1 MKDDIRRFM
10 KTAVIGA
17 GRNRNGI
24 GKYISNYLHK
34 NGATVV
40 SVLGST
46 KETAMSAAKGLQ
58 EFGIISESYADLD
71 KMLTLEQPDAVVIAS
86 PSETHVDYLTKCIDY
101 GVHIFCE
108 KPFVIPNSGMPHDR
122 LEALFQTAEKKGLIL
137 AMNAQWPFSLPYYE
151 KLCGPIKKE
160 SLKKF
165 TIRLSP
171 SCSGKEMIPDA
182 VPHALSILYHTCGD
196 GQLKNLSIDMLNED
210 HMEISFQY
218 HHSEG
223 EIESLITL
231 VKEESQPR
239 SFNFG
244 FNDAIVTRTIDT
256 DTYALSFQHGSHV
269 LGIPD
274 PLEMSVQDFL
284 SAVKGSHNP
293 SVGRDAILKT
303 QYLLDIICQNNSQTD
318 QEKMK
323 NKEFDFSAKLRQAK
337 TIDRLKTY
345 VAWQREKGL
354 PDNPVHSPDFAPISI
369 NLDLTSACNYAC
381 PHCVDSGII
390 NVGKQLDFEKVKHS
404 LDVLCSRGLLSVI
417 LIGGGEPTLHK
428 DFESIVSYIKQKG
441 LQLGI
446 VTNGSRLEKI
456 NKATMMLKKGDWLR
470 LSLDAA
476 RQDTFDRMHCPKKDI
491 SLDTI
496 LNNAQKIKAL
506 NPEISLGYSFVI
518 VWKGVFVQG
527 HELAS
532 NIEEIPE
539 AVVKAKKYGFDFIS
553 FKPCLV
559 RLEDTHKESLLD
571 SENEDQ
577 IRKLKQTIRK
587 KLDQAETAAEDALK
601 ILQSVNLRALMV
613 DKVDE
618 LKQQPPVC
626 HMQLFN
632 TVLSPIGIFHCPA
645 FRGVDK
651 AKVADS
657 NGYRSEKL
665 LDITLG
671 NTCESIS
678 RFRADK
684 ECSEVGCFYHHVNWW
699 VEDFVRSDKD
709 VDSLETVKDDNFFL

>member
-1 MKDDIRRFM
+1 M
-10 KTAVIGA
+10 KTAIIGA

-34 NGATVV
+34 NGATMV

-46 KETAMSAAKGLQ
+46 QATAMLAAKGLH
-58 EFGIISESYADLD
+58 EFGIVAEPYTDFE

-86 PSETHVDYLTKCIDY
+86 PAETHVDYLSRCIDY

-108 KPFVIPNSGMPHDR
+108 KPFVIPDSGMTHDR
-122 LEALFQTAEKKGLIL
+122 LEVLFQTAEEKGLII
-137 AMNAQWPFSLPYYE
+137 AMNSQWPFSLPYYE
-151 KLCGPIKKE
+151 KICGPINKE

-165 TIRLSP
+165 AIRLSP
-171 SCSGKEMIPDA
+171 SCSGKEMIPDS
-182 VPHALSILYHTCGD
+182 VPHALSILYHACGD
-196 GQLKNLSIDMLNED
+196 GHLKNLSIDILNKD
-210 HMEISFQY
+210 HMEISFEY
-218 HHSEG
+218 NHSKG
-223 EIESLITL
+223 KTESVITL
-231 VKEESQPR
+231 IKEKSQPR
-239 SFNFG
+239 SFYFG
-244 FNDAIVTRTIDT
+244 FNDAIVTRIIDT
-256 DTYALSFQHGSHV
+256 GNYKISFQHGSRI
-269 LGIPD
+269 LEIPD
-274 PLEMSVQDFL
+274 PLEMSVQDFFF
-284 SAVKGSHNP
+284 AVNGSHKP
-293 SVGRDAILKT
+293 TVGRDSILKT
-303 QYLLDIICQNNSQTD
+303 QHMLDIICQNNSQPD

-345 VAWQREKGL
+345 VAWQREKGM
-354 PDNPVHSPDFAPISI
+354 PDNPVTSPDFAPISI

-390 NVGKQLDFEKVKHS
+390 NVGKQLDFEKVKDS

-417 LIGGGEPTLHK
+417 LIGGGEPTLYK
-428 DFESIVSYIKQKG
+428 EFESVVAYIKQKG

-456 NKATMMLKKGDWLR
+456 KKAALLLEKGDWLR

-476 RQDTFDRMHCPKKDI
+476 RQETFDNMHCPKKDI
-491 SLDTI
+491 ALDSI
-496 LNNAQKIKAL
+496 LSNAQKIKES

-527 HELAS
+527 NELTS

-539 AVVKAKKYGFDFIS
+539 AVVKAKKYGFDFVS

-571 SENEDQ
+571 SEDEAQ
-577 IRKLKQTIRK
+577 IHTLKQTIQK
-587 KLDQAETAAEDALK
+587 NLDQAEAAAKDSVK
-601 ILQSVNLRALMV
+601 ILQSVNLRALM
-613 DKVDE
+613 DNKVDE

-657 NGYRSEKL
+657 NGYSSEKL
-665 LDITLG
+665 LDLTLG

-678 RFRADK
+678 TFRADK

-699 VEDFVRSDKD
+699 VDDFVRSDKD
-709 VDSLETVKDDNFFL
+709 GDSLETVKDDNFFL